1 MREQYGALN
10 MSESGALPGVRV
22 IPGEGLVIDFGS
34 PIPNQSSQQQPDGQE
49 F

>member
-1 MREQYGALN
+1 VPPGEREHLYRALN

-34 PIPNQSSQQQPDGQE
+34 LMPDQSSQAG
-49 F
+49 